1 MPGSSRAWMTR
12 LGAVIVGR
20 IGRTSI
26 RNAASIVARAIPGL
40 VHTRSNIASWRSD
53 RTDGSKSLV
62 AAPVPHAERALRPNS
77 WRRASC
83 SVDGVYSSP
92 SSGTRPCPQ
101 LGRVAIDVVPPCEA
115 DERERVVEDERPR
128 PLRSCCREHHG
139 GRSALAHTKEDG
151 LPKARG
157 IHDGLDLG
165 RSIIQRSNFRDR
177 VREPESGLVEQQDA
191 TERGQLLE
199 EGLPFG
205 QGPVQLDVAGEAP
218 ATTS

>member
-1 MPGSSRAWMTR
+1 M
-12 LGAVIVGR
+12 IVGR

-40 VHTRSNIASWRSD
+40 VHIRSNIASWRSD

-62 AAPVPHAERALRPNS
+62 AAPVPHAERAEFLEAGELLR
-77 WRRASC
+77 RR
-83 SVDGVYSSP
+83 GVLLTQFGYEA
-92 SSGTRPCPQ
+92 CPQ
-101 LGRVAIDVVPPCEA
+101 LGRVAIDVVPPGEA

-151 LPKARG
+151 LPKAGG

-205 QGPVQLDVAGEAP
+205 QGPVQLDVAGEPP
-218 ATTS
+218 ATTSSTGPSPNT